1 MARMQLA
8 ILLPSGDLRTIRW
21 DHLICCLFIGCFL
34 LLLLTILVAKVQVCY
49 KKADFL
55 ADQVLLTGFAPG
67 GLTEVPEAEFK
78 TCSMGNTL
86 AQELG
91 PFGFKPEVNPAMVP
105 LLQPIGEPVIAFA
118 VEHNRN

>member
-1 MARMQLA
+1 M
-8 ILLPSGDLRTIRW
+8 W
-21 DHLICCLFIGCFL
+21 CLMIGRL
-34 LLLLTILVAKVQVCY
+34 LLLLAMVLAANLQVCY

-67 GLTEVPEAEFK
+67 GLTEVPEADFK

-91 PFGFKPEVNPAMVP
+91 PFGFKPEVTTAMVP
-105 LLQPIGEPVIAFA
+105 ILQQAG
-118 VEHNRN
+118 RL

>member
-1 MARMQLA
+1 M
-8 ILLPSGDLRTIRW
+8 
-21 DHLICCLFIGCFL
+21 
-34 LLLLTILVAKVQVCY
+34 CY

-67 GLTEVPEAEFK
+67 GLTEVPQEDFK

-91 PFGFKPEVNPAMVP
+91 PFGFKPEVARLPPPRPPPP
-105 LLQPIGEPVIAFA
+105 LLLELSFSSLVAVFCDTRNWWNHNWLEHAQRLKPAISVLKRIAGEVC
-118 VEHNRN
+118 